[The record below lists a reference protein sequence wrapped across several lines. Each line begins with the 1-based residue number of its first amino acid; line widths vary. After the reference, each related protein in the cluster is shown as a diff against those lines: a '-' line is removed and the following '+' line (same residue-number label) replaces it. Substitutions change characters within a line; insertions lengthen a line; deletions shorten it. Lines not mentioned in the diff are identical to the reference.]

1 MTIRGPKIDPME
13 DTPAFEQRPRKAR
26 SAPQGTVAPKP
37 RASRAA
43 SPSAAAVTRTRAK
56 PAGSPTASRHVAIST
71 PLLDDPDLTA
81 LFQETLADA
90 QLEAMPAGDVAEARP
105 DQKAPRQYPPTN
117 AFAIVSMIL
126 GIVWLGGLGSL
137 LAVIFGAM
145 AKKQIKQ
152 RDEGGR
158 GMANAGII
166 LGITGLFLVIALFIM
181 VPFLGDAARKL
192 SL

>member
-1 MTIRGPKIDPME
+1 ME
-13 DTPAFEQRPRKAR
+13 DTPAIEQRPRKSR
-26 SAPQGTVAPKP
+26 SAPEGAVTPKP

-43 SPSAAAVTRTRAK
+43 SPRAAAATSTRVK
-56 PAGSPTASRHVAIST
+56 PAGSRPASRHVPIST

-81 LFQETLADA
+81 LFQYTSADA
-90 QLEAMPAGDVAEARP
+90 QPEARPASDAAAAPP
-105 DQKAPRQYPPTN
+105 DQKARPQYPPTN

-137 LAVIFGAM
+137 LAVIFGAV
-145 AKKQIKQ
+145 AKKQIKR

-158 GMANAGII
+158 GMANAGIV
-166 LGITGLFLVIALFIM
+166 LGMAGLVLVIALFIT
-181 VPFLGDAARKL
+181 VPFLGDAARKV